1 MSLSPKEHLDEKL
14 NSKEHMEQ
22 FEEGENYKKGKKVE
36 KKKYQYNNKNIL
48 CLIILFSFLTILYF
62 LFLNHFLPKEFKN
75 STTKKEIKSQD
86 NKSTIPNSN
95 DLYSIASFESNPHLH
110 TEFIFNLLNNY
121 NEIDLSNFGRNLKII
136 VQKIYNIINNKKD
149 NEDFYKI
156 LSTIYGAFLADS
168 MGSFCEFKPFNKN
181 NHLSIFNINSPS
193 IFKPGQITDDS
204 EMGMSQA
211 FGIMD
216 NSNYKTLNNNLIY
229 YYYLI
234 WYNSNPLD
242 IGFTTRNA
250 LNIINLE
257 KNKINITNDIF
268 TKEIKNIIY
277 NKNNASLANGLLM
290 RISPL
295 LSWFYIVN
303 KKYINEI
310 LNSKSYEKY
319 YELYKKIFIE
329 IEKDSQLTH
338 PNRENAV
345 VGSIY
350 IFIGLCTME
359 QKYNSKE
366 ILDMVKILF
375 KHNEFNRIKEEKI
388 LKNYFINIINDFE
401 KNDFIEDKYF
411 GDLSNLMGYYLHAF
425 KLTLYYLYNFEKMK
439 KTINIKNIYNYI
451 IFQICDFGGDTDTN
465 AAIVGMIIGPL
476 IGLENFDKKYFEI
489 FLNFYSENR
498 IIYTNVFMYFYA
510 KYLIEIGNDSN
521 YYNMSNNKINFNFY
535 KMINEFINKEL

>member
-1 MSLSPKEHLDEKL
+1 MEYFEIEKDNKKENKNKNKNKNKEKQKKYLIWFLILIIPIIFIIFHNLSKKQNISKEQKL
-14 NSKEHMEQ
+14 NDKSLIKNKEEIKANNSNKYNV
-22 FEEGENYKKGKKVE
+22 ESIKKNPYLYTEYILTLLKKNNNLDLT
-36 KKKYQYNNKNIL
+36 KFNKNI
-48 CLIILFSFLTILYF
+48 
-62 LFLNHFLPKEFKN
+62 NK
-75 STTKKEIKSQD
+75 TK
-86 NKSTIPNSN
+86 
-95 DLYSIASFESNPHLH
+95 H
-110 TEFIFNLLNNY
+110 
-121 NEIDLSNFGRNLKII
+121 
-136 VQKIYNIINNKKD
+136 KIYDIINNKNENKD
-149 NEDFYKI
+149 LYII
-156 LSTIYGAFLADS
+156 LSSIYGAFLADS

-181 NHLSIFNINSPS
+181 NHLSIFNINSHS

-242 IGFTTRNA
+242 IGITTRNA

-257 KNKINITNDIF
+257 KNLINITNDIF
-268 TKEIKNIIY
+268 TEEIKNIIN
-277 NKNNASLANGLLM
+277 NKNHASLANGLLM

-303 KKYINEI
+303 KKYIKEI